1 MSAPVVL
8 HVGKVSGISGSENH
22 LLLLLPALA
31 QLGFDIRFALLHE
44 NEPGAEEFAR
54 RLEEGGVPVER
65 IRLPVA
71 VAPHAV
77 WRLVATIRRQRPAI
91 LHTHLVHADF
101 LGLLAGRVCRV
112 PVLASTK
119 HGFNTFR
126 ENRAFAVADRAVS
139 RPASLHIAISHG
151 LARYLARVE
160 GFAEDD
166 FVVVPYGIVADA
178 EVAADPEPGSLVCV
192 GRLVPIKGHDVLLR
206 AFAVAQM
213 ALPGLDLRL
222 AGSGALEPELRRR
235 VAELGLEG
243 AVHFLGRVSPVQPLL
258 ESAGIVVVP
267 SLGEGF
273 GMVALEAME
282 RGRPVIASDVGGLP
296 EIVVD
301 GETGLIVPNGD
312 DAALAA
318 AIVDLAQDPVRAAAM
333 GRAGRRRA
341 VEVFDQRRCT
351 ERTAALYDAA
361 LDRVGLGRPRDTG
374 RR

>member
-1 MSAPVVL
+1 MSEPVVL

-22 LLLLLPALA
+22 LLLLLPALRG
-31 QLGFDIRFALLHE
+31 LGYDIRFALLHE
-44 NEPGAEEFAR
+44 NEPGATEFAR
-54 RLEEGGVPVER
+54 RLEEGGVPVEP

-71 VAPHAV
+71 FDPRAVA
-77 WRLVATIRRQRPAI
+77 RLVATIRRHHPAI

-101 LGLLAGRVCRV
+101 LGLTAGRICRV

-119 HGFNTFR
+119 HGFNAFR
-126 ENRAFAVADRAVS
+126 DRKAFATADRTVGRLAD
-139 RPASLHIAISHG
+139 PHIAISHG
-151 LARYLARVE
+151 LARYLAQVE

-166 FVVVPYGIVADA
+166 FTVVPYGIVAGT
-178 EVAADPEPGSLVCV
+178 EPVASDPAPESLVCV

-206 AFAVAQM
+206 AFAEARKTV
-213 ALPGLDLRL
+213 PDLDLRL

-235 VAELGLEG
+235 TDELGLRD
-243 AVHFLGRVSPVQPLL
+243 AVHFLGLVSPVQPLL

-296 EIVVD
+296 EIVVH
-301 GETGLIVPNGD
+301 GETGLIVPSAD
-312 DAALAA
+312 DGALAA
-318 AIVDLAQDPVRAAAM
+318 AIVELVQDPARAAAM

-341 VEVFDQRRCT
+341 VEVFDQTRCT
-351 ERTAALYDAA
+351 QQTAALYASA
-361 LDRVGLGRPRDTG
+361 LDRAGFPRPRDTG
-374 RR
+374 A